1 MSGPGT
7 PGTPE
12 PPETP
17 GTPGTP
23 GTPDPPGT
31 STGPPPDA
39 NGSERTQNQEDD
51 DALGA
56 LGYRPELKRTL
67 GNFHTFA
74 AGISYIS
81 ILTGTFQL
89 FYFGVTFGGPA
100 YWWSWPMVFAGQLM
114 VALCFCELAARYPV
128 AGSIYNWAKKMGGP
142 HIGWLGGWMMMTA
155 SMVTLSAV
163 ALAYQ
168 ITLPQIDSR
177 FQFIGSGTG
186 KYDAAA
192 NAVLL
197 GSVLILFSTTVNAFG
212 VKLMARINSAG
223 VFIELVAAVALV
235 IFLAVHITRGPATVL
250 TDTHGHGAGQT
261 LGYFG
266 AFLTASL
273 ASAYVMYG
281 FDTASSLGE
290 ESHNPRRNAPRAIL
304 RALIASF
311 LLGGLILLT
320 ALLSVPDL
328 ASKQLSTGGLQFV
341 VLSTLGKTVGEVFL
355 WCVVI
360 AITVCVLAV
369 QAAGIRL
376 MFAMARDN
384 NLPAGSHLARVSP
397 RFHTPV
403 VPAVVMGV
411 VGVVILVIN
420 INQPQIFSVI
430 TSIAII
436 MIYLAYLMVT
446 LPMLIQRLR
455 GRWEPQ
461 KGGFSL
467 GRFGLPINIAAVCWG
482 LAMSLNLAWPRA
494 EVYNATGPQHWYLRW
509 GAFVFIGIVALGGFA
524 YYWFVQRH
532 KTGVLAEH
540 RFQAADPSSPPAP
553 AE

>member
-1 MSGPGT
+1 MSGTGAGPGAGGAGAG
-7 PGTPE
+7 PGGGAGATE
-12 PPETP
+12 PL
-17 GTPGTP
+17 G
-23 GTPDPPGT
+23 
-31 STGPPPDA
+31 
-39 NGSERTQNQEDD
+39 GSEAVQGDD
-51 DALGA
+51 SIAE

-128 AGSIYNWAKKMGGP
+128 AGSVYNWAKKMGGP
-142 HIGWLGGWMMMTA
+142 HVGWLGGWMMTTA
-155 SMVTLSAV
+155 TMVTLSAV

-168 ITLPQIDSR
+168 ITLPQIDPW
-177 FQFIGSGTG
+177 FQFVGDGSGSG
-186 KYDAAA
+186 DAAK

-197 GSVLILFSTTVNAFG
+197 GTVLIVFSTLVNAFG
-212 VKLMARINSAG
+212 VQLMARINSAG
-223 VFIELVAAVALV
+223 VFIELIAAIGLI
-235 IFLAVHITRGPATVL
+235 IFLAVHITRGPGTVL
-250 TDTHGHGAGQT
+250 TETYDLGSGQN
-261 LGYFG
+261 LGYLG

-290 ESHNPRRNAPRAIL
+290 ESHDPSRNAPRAIL

-311 LLGGLILLT
+311 LIGGLILLF
-320 ALLSVPDL
+320 ALMAVPDL
-328 ASKQLSTGGLQFV
+328 AAEELSTGGLQYV
-341 VLSTLGKTVGEVFL
+341 VLETLGSTIGEIFL
-355 WCVVI
+355 WCVVV

-369 QAAGIRL
+369 HAAGIRL

-384 NLPAGSHLARVSP
+384 NLPAGSVLAKVSP
-397 RFHTPV
+397 RFKTPV
-403 VPAVVMGV
+403 IPAVVIGLIGV
-411 VGVVILVIN
+411 IILVIN

-436 MIYLAYLMVT
+436 MIYVAYLMVT
-446 LPMLIQRLR
+446 VPMLLQRLR
-455 GRWEPQ
+455 GTWHPKEGR
-461 KGGFSL
+461 FSL
-467 GRFGLPINIAAVCWG
+467 GRFGLPVNILAVLWG
-482 LAMSLNLAWPRA
+482 VAMSINLAWPRP

-509 GAFVFIGIVALGGFA
+509 GAFLFIGIVALGGFA

-532 KTGVLAEH
+532 RTGVLEEH
-540 RFQAADPSSPPAP
+540 RADAP
-553 AE
+553 

>member
-1 MSGPGT
+1 MTGAKGPEGRAV
-7 PGTPE
+7 
-12 PPETP
+12 
-17 GTPGTP
+17 
-23 GTPDPPGT
+23 PD
-31 STGPPPDA
+31 S
-39 NGSERTQNQEDD
+39 SHDD
-51 DALGA
+51 DALGE
-56 LGYRPELKRTL
+56 LGYKPELRRTL

-89 FYFGVTFGGPA
+89 FYFGVSFGGPA
-100 YWWSWPMVFAGQLM
+100 YWWSWPMVFCGQLM

-128 AGSIYNWAKKMGGP
+128 AGSVYNWAKKMGGP
-142 HIGWLGGWMMMTA
+142 HVGWLGGWMMMTA
-155 SMVTLSAV
+155 TMVTLSAV

-168 ITLPQIDSR
+168 ITLPQIDDW
-177 FQFIGSGTG
+177 FQFVGDGSG
-186 KYDAAA
+186 KNDQAA

-197 GSVLILFSTTVNAFG
+197 GTVLILFSTLVNAFG

-223 VFIELVAAVALV
+223 VFIELIAAVALI
-235 IFLAVHITRGPATVL
+235 IFLAAHITRGPSTAL
-250 TDTHGHGAGQT
+250 TETYGLGSGQS

-290 ESHNPRRNAPRAIL
+290 ESHNPGRNAPRAIL

-311 LLGGLILLT
+311 LIGAFILLF

-328 ASKQLSTGGLQFV
+328 HAEELSTGGLQYV
-341 VLSTLGKTVGEVFL
+341 VLATLGDTVGEIFL
-355 WCVVI
+355 WAVVV

-384 NLPAGSHLARVSP
+384 NLPAGSKLARVSP
-397 RFHTPV
+397 RFKTPV
-403 VPAVVMGV
+403 VPAVLIGV
-411 VGVVILVIN
+411 VGVVILVVN

-436 MIYLAYLMVT
+436 MIYVAYLLVT
-446 LPMLIQRLR
+446 VPMLLRRLR
-455 GRWEPQ
+455 GGWEPRE
-461 KGGFSL
+461 GAFSL
-467 GRFGLPINIAAVCWG
+467 GRWGLPVNVLAVLWG
-482 LAMSLNLAWPRA
+482 TAMSLNLAWPRA

-509 GAFVFIGIVALGGFA
+509 GAFLFIGVVALGGFA

-532 KTGVLAEH
+532 RTGVLAEH
-540 RFQAADPSSPPAP
+540 RFEAQDDPTAPTTPPPPAG
-553 AE
+553 

>member
-1 MSGPGT
+1 MSVHDDSKSRASAQG
-7 PGTPE
+7 
-12 PPETP
+12 
-17 GTPGTP
+17 
-23 GTPDPPGT
+23 
-31 STGPPPDA
+31 
-39 NGSERTQNQEDD
+39 QEDD

-56 LGYRPELKRTL
+56 LGYKPELKRTL

-89 FYFGVTFGGPA
+89 FYFGVSFGGPA
-100 YWWSWPMVFAGQLM
+100 YWWSWPMVFVGQLM

-128 AGSIYNWAKKMGGP
+128 AGSIYNWAKTMGGP
-142 HIGWLGGWMMMTA
+142 HVGWLGGWMMMTA
-155 SMVTLSAV
+155 TMVTLSAV

-168 ITLPQIDSR
+168 ITLPQIDSW
-177 FQFIGSGTG
+177 FQFVGDGSG
-186 KYDAAA
+186 KNDAAA

-197 GSVLILFSTTVNAFG
+197 GTVLILFSTLVNAFG

-223 VFIELVAAVALV
+223 VFIELVAAVAL
-235 IFLAVHITRGPATVL
+235 IILLAAHITRGPSSVL
-250 TDTHGHGAGQT
+250 TDTYGLGEGQT

-290 ESHNPRRNAPRAIL
+290 ESHDPSRNAPRAIL
-304 RALIASF
+304 RALVASF
-311 LLGGLILLT
+311 LIGGLILLF
-320 ALLSVPDL
+320 ALMAVPNIN
-328 ASKQLSTGGLQFV
+328 AEELSTVGLQYV
-341 VLSTLGKTVGEVFL
+341 VLATLGSTIGEIVL

-384 NLPAGSHLARVSP
+384 NLPAGTHLAKVSP
-397 RFHTPV
+397 RFKTPV
-403 VPAVVMGV
+403 VPAVVIGV
-411 VGVVILVIN
+411 VGVLILVIN
-420 INQPQIFSVI
+420 VNQPQIFSVI

-436 MIYLAYLMVT
+436 MIYVAYLLVT
-446 LPMLIQRLR
+446 TPMLIKRLR
-455 GRWEPQ
+455 GKWTPAEG
-461 KGGFSL
+461 KFSL
-467 GRFGLPINIAAVCWG
+467 GKFGLPINLLAVLWG
-482 LAMSLNLAWPRA
+482 LAMSINLAWPRA

-509 GAFVFIGIVALGGFA
+509 GAFVFVGIVGLGGFT

-532 KTGVLAEH
+532 RTGVLESH
-540 RFQAADPSSPPAP
+540 RYVASTGTGEPPAP
-553 AE
+553 SA

>member
-1 MSGPGT
+1 MSHSNPTGPDPTGAGATST
-7 PGTPE
+7 P
-12 PPETP
+12 
-17 GTPGTP
+17 
-23 GTPDPPGT
+23 PPGT
-31 STGPPPDA
+31 RADGTH
-39 NGSERTQNQEDD
+39 DD
-51 DALGA
+51 DSIHE
-56 LGYRPELKRTL
+56 LGYKPELKRTL

-89 FYFGVTFGGPA
+89 FYFGVNFGGPA

-128 AGSIYNWAKKMGGP
+128 AGSVYNWAKSMGGP
-142 HIGWLGGWMMMTA
+142 HVGWLGGWMMMTA
-155 SMVTLSAV
+155 TMVTLSAV

-168 ITLPQIDSR
+168 ITLPQIDSG
-177 FQFIGSGTG
+177 FQFVGDGTG
-186 KYDAAA
+186 KNDAAA

-197 GSVLILFSTTVNAFG
+197 GTVLILFSTLVNAFG
-212 VKLMARINSAG
+212 VQLMARINSAG
-223 VFIELVAAVALV
+223 VFIELIAAVALI
-235 IFLAVHITRGPATVL
+235 IFLAAHITRGPSTAL
-250 TDTHGHGAGQT
+250 TDTYGLGEGQT

-290 ESHNPRRNAPRAIL
+290 ESHNPTHNAPRAIL

-311 LLGGLILLT
+311 IIGGLILLF
-320 ALLSVPDL
+320 ALLAVPDL
-328 ASKQLSTGGLQFV
+328 AAKELSTGGLQYV
-341 VLSTLGKTVGEVFL
+341 VLETLGSTIGEIFL
-355 WCVVI
+355 WCVVV

-384 NLPAGSHLARVSP
+384 NLPAGSVLARVSP
-397 RFHTPV
+397 RFQTPV
-403 VPAVVMGV
+403 VPAVVIGV
-411 VGVVILVIN
+411 VGVIILVIN
-420 INQPQIFSVI
+420 VNQPQIFSVI

-446 LPMLIQRLR
+446 TPMLIRRLR
-455 GRWEPQ
+455 GTWKPVE
-461 KGGFSL
+461 GHFSL
-467 GRFGLPINIAAVCWG
+467 GRFGLPINIVAVLWG
-482 LAMSLNLAWPRA
+482 AAMSLNLAWPRA
-494 EVYNATGPQHWYLRW
+494 EVYNATGAQHWYLRW
-509 GAFVFIGIVALGGFA
+509 GAFLFIGVVALGGFA

-532 KTGVLAEH
+532 KTGVLEAH
-540 RFQAADPSSPPAP
+540 RTEVPDPTPPAP
-553 AE
+553 PRG

>member
-1 MSGPGT
+1 MSTESGG
-7 PGTPE
+7 G
-12 PPETP
+12 
-17 GTPGTP
+17 
-23 GTPDPPGT
+23 PDPV
-31 STGPPPDA
+31 GPA
-39 NGSERTQNQEDD
+39 GAARTQSQHDD
-51 DALGA
+51 DALGE

-89 FYFGVTFGGPA
+89 FYFGVAFGGPA
-100 YWWSWPMVFAGQLM
+100 YWWSWPMVFVGQLM

-128 AGSIYNWAKKMGGP
+128 AGSVYNWAKSMGGP

-155 SMVTLSAV
+155 TMVTLSAV
-163 ALAYQ
+163 VLAYQ
-168 ITLPQIDSR
+168 ITLPRIDDW
-177 FQFIGSGTG
+177 FQFVGDGSGKT
-186 KYDAAA
+186 DAAA

-197 GSVLILFSTTVNAFG
+197 GTVLILFSTLVNAFG
-212 VKLMARINSAG
+212 VKLMATINSAG
-223 VFIELVAAVALV
+223 VFIELIAAVAL
-235 IFLAVHITRGPATVL
+235 IILLAAHITRGPSTVL
-250 TDTHGHGAGQT
+250 TETYGLGSGQP

-290 ESHNPRRNAPRAIL
+290 ESHDPSRNAPRAIL

-311 LLGGLILLT
+311 IIGGLILLF
-320 ALLSVPDL
+320 ALMAVPNL
-328 ASKQLSTGGLQFV
+328 FAKQLSTEGLQYV
-341 VLSTLGKTVGEVFL
+341 VLVTLGSTIGEIVL
-355 WCVVI
+355 WCVVV
-360 AITVCVLAV
+360 AITVCTLAV

-384 NLPAGSHLARVSP
+384 NLPAGSMLARVSP
-397 RFHTPV
+397 RFKTPV
-403 VPAVVMGV
+403 VPAVVIGV
-411 VGVVILVIN
+411 VGVFILVIN

-436 MIYLAYLMVT
+436 MIYVAYLLVT
-446 LPMLIQRLR
+446 TPMLIRRLR
-455 GRWEPQ
+455 GKWQPVEG
-461 KGGFSL
+461 KFSL
-467 GRFGLPINIAAVCWG
+467 GKLGLPVNILAVLWG
-482 LAMSLNLAWPRA
+482 AAMSLNLAWPRA

-509 GAFVFIGIVALGGFA
+509 GAFLFVGVVALGGFA

-532 KTGVLAEH
+532 RTGVLAEH
-540 RFQAADPSSPPAP
+540 RAVLADEPPTAANS
-553 AE
+553 

>member
-1 MSGPGT
+1 MSA
-7 PGTPE
+7 
-12 PPETP
+12 ET
-17 GTPGTP
+17 GGA
-23 GTPDPPGT
+23 PDPV
-31 STGPPPDA
+31 GPA
-39 NGSERTQNQEDD
+39 GAARTQSQHDD
-51 DALGA
+51 DALGE

-89 FYFGVTFGGPA
+89 FYFGVAFGGPA
-100 YWWSWPMVFAGQLM
+100 YWWSWPMVFVGQLM

-128 AGSIYNWAKKMGGP
+128 AGSVYNWAKSMGGP

-155 SMVTLSAV
+155 TMVTLSAV
-163 ALAYQ
+163 VLAYQ
-168 ITLPQIDSR
+168 ITLPRIDDW
-177 FQFIGSGTG
+177 FQFVGDGSGKT
-186 KYDAAA
+186 DAAA

-197 GSVLILFSTTVNAFG
+197 GTVLILFSTLVNAFG
-212 VKLMARINSAG
+212 VKLMATINSAG
-223 VFIELVAAVALV
+223 VFIELIAAVAL
-235 IFLAVHITRGPATVL
+235 IILLAAHITRGPSTVL
-250 TDTHGHGAGQT
+250 TETYGLGSGQP

-290 ESHNPRRNAPRAIL
+290 ESHDPSRNAPRAIL

-311 LLGGLILLT
+311 IIGGLILLF
-320 ALLSVPDL
+320 ALMAVPNL
-328 ASKQLSTGGLQFV
+328 FAKQLSTEGLQYV
-341 VLSTLGKTVGEVFL
+341 VLVTLGSTIGEIVL
-355 WCVVI
+355 WCVVV
-360 AITVCVLAV
+360 AITVCTLAV

-384 NLPAGSHLARVSP
+384 NLPAGSLLARVSP
-397 RFHTPV
+397 RFKTPV
-403 VPAVVMGV
+403 VPAVVIGV
-411 VGVVILVIN
+411 VGVFILVIN

-436 MIYLAYLMVT
+436 MIYVAYLLVT
-446 LPMLIQRLR
+446 APMLARRLR
-455 GRWEPQ
+455 GKWQPAEG
-461 KGGFSL
+461 KFSL
-467 GRFGLPINIAAVCWG
+467 GRFGLPVNILAVLWG
-482 LAMSLNLAWPRA
+482 AAMSLNLAWPRA

-509 GAFVFIGIVALGGFA
+509 GAFLFVGVVALGGFA

-532 KTGVLAEH
+532 RTGVLAEH
-540 RFQAADPSSPPAP
+540 RAVLADEPPA
-553 AE
+553 AANS